1 MGTAAVQGD
10 LWSGN
15 PRDWAEL
22 QEPLF
27 APMYHAVLDRADID
41 AGATALDVGCG
52 SGLFCSF
59 AARRGASVA
68 GIDAAEGLLAIA
80 RGRTPAGE
88 FRIGDMEELP
98 FADASFDLVSGFNS
112 FQFAAD
118 PANALRQ
125 AKRVAKPTGTIS
137 MAVWGAAKDC
147 EAAAVLK
154 AIGSV
159 LPPPPPGTPG
169 PFALSEPGVME
180 GMLSKAGLTPGQAED
195 VDTPFDF
202 ADEDAAYRA
211 FAASGPGI
219 RAVRHAGE
227 DKLRAMLSSVFAPFK
242 TKSGSLHLDN
252 KFRFV
257 LARP

>member
-1 MGTAAVQGD
+1 MGTATVQGD

-15 PRDWAEL
+15 PRDWAEF

-27 APMYHAVLDRADID
+27 APMYRAVLDRAAVG
-41 AGATALDVGCG
+41 AGARVLDVGCG

-59 AARRGASVA
+59 AAQRGAAVA

-80 RGRTPAGE
+80 RKRTPGGD
-88 FRIGDMEELP
+88 FRRGDMEELP

-118 PANALRQ
+118 PVSALKQ
-125 AKRVAKPTGTIS
+125 AKRVAKPSGKVT
-137 MAVWGAAKDC
+137 MAVWGAAKNC
-147 EAAAVLK
+147 EAAAVVK
-154 AIGSV
+154 AMGGT

-169 PFALSEPGVME
+169 PFALSEPGAME
-180 GMLSKAGLTPGQAED
+180 AMLSKAGLTPDKAED

-202 ADEDAAYRA
+202 ANEDAAYRA

-219 RAVRHAGE
+219 RAIRHAGE
-227 DKLRAMLSSVFAPFK
+227 DKLRAALSSAFAPFK
-242 TKSGSLHLDN
+242 TKSGSFHLDN

-257 LARP
+257 VARL